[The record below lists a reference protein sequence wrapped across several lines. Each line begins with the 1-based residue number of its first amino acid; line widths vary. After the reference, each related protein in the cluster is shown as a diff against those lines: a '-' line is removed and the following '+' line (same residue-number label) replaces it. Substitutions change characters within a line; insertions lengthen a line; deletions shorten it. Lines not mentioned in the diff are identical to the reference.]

1 MGLGLFMTLRAYSVY
16 VASVLLFVAQ
26 LEKVPSS
33 FLAVEEAACRKL
45 FPGPHKWMT
54 PAVLKELG
62 AASFPLSLLDVHS
75 VATAAQ
81 SRVCRCENLAHGGL
95 QVERR
100 AAHMRE
106 RLRVCDNLQR
116 LHWVCGWA
124 HRQYLFVLEEAN
136 TTVADKVAL
145 HNRLGTAPSAVFA
158 WRTHVAASQ
167 EDEDGEQQ
175 SSKRRR
181 WHPSWQ
187 SAALQ
192 VLRPPSLQALTVH
205 FRRRLDPSPLSV
217 LPGYRVQRVLG
228 ILARLRPLVA
238 PRVIAAYLRTVC
250 DGWMTLKR
258 FQQRGPCRFCGREID
273 SLRHIAR

>member
-1 MGLGLFMTLRAYSVY
+1 
-16 VASVLLFVAQ
+16 
-26 LEKVPSS
+26 
-33 FLAVEEAACRKL
+33 
-45 FPGPHKWMT
+45 
-54 PAVLKELG
+54 
-62 AASFPLSLLDVHS
+62 
-75 VATAAQ
+75 
-81 SRVCRCENLAHGGL
+81 
-95 QVERR
+95 
-100 AAHMRE
+100 
-106 RLRVCDNLQR
+106 
-116 LHWVCGWA
+116 
-124 HRQYLFVLEEAN
+124 
-136 TTVADKVAL
+136 
-145 HNRLGTAPSAVFA
+145 
-158 WRTHVAASQ
+158 VAASQ

-181 WHPSWQ
+181 RHPSWQ

-205 FRRRLDPSPLSV
+205 FRRRLDPLPLSV

-273 SLRHIAR
+273 SLRHIARCTAANRWAHDFCHLQRPPVGAELDFLLCIHDEALHVQHSLRPLEDSSQMLRARALYLYALCRLRNGIRNHRHVDSNFGDAFRMYLSEGALASE